1 MKILGIEG
9 KSLDQLEDE
18 VEDGGKF
25 VIYIWVIS
33 LLILT
38 FKRTTDIHYIPPGH
52 SRWTHGIWP
61 TLLSC
66 VVGWWGIPWGLIY
79 TIEAIFTNL
88 GGGRDVTDDVMD
100 SLDRESRRG

>member
-1 MKILGIEG
+1 MKIQGIEG
-9 KSLDQLEDE
+9 MSYDQLDDE
-18 VEDGGKF
+18 VGRGGKF

-33 LLILT
+33 LLVLT

-52 SRWTHGIWP
+52 SRRTKGILP

-66 VVGWWGIPWGLIY
+66 VVGWWGIPWGFIY

-88 GGGRDVTDDVMD
+88 GGGKDVTDDVMD
-100 SLDRESRRG
+100 SLERESRR